1 MRKFSILVV
10 MLAVV
15 TASFATKASAGPSF
29 GAGLHYLYAMGDID
43 TNDPDL
49 SKNSFGVIGSLQF
62 PLGLIKAEADVEYIF
77 DFLGTGEGM
86 WEPQLYGLIG
96 GLIYGGAGIG
106 WGYVDGEWFDNPFYA
121 LRAGVDLPVGKLHL
135 DVNANYRFL
144 STKALEGADE
154 EDLDS
159 VTFGAV
165 VRFDL

>member
-1 MRKFSILVV
+1 MKLRMLVMGFMV
-10 MLAVV
+10 ALA
-15 TASFATKASAGPSF
+15 AISSSPAHAFQLG
-29 GAGLHYLYAMGDID
+29 GGIHYLATVGDIKD
-43 TNDPDL
+43 AESIDDSNFNFVL
-49 SKNSFGVIGSLQF
+49 SAKF
-62 PLGLIKAEADVEYIF
+62 PLGLIKVLTDVEFVPDY
-77 DFLGTGEGM
+77 LGSDEM
-86 WEPQLYGLIG
+86 LYQPQVFGLIG

-106 WGYVDGEWFDNPFYA
+106 WGYVDGDWFDNPFYA

-144 STKALEGADE
+144 STKTLEGADE